1 MAHDLEP
8 AKLNNVGIF
17 AQPSHGNGL

>member
-1 MAHDLEP
+1 MAHDLEA
-8 AKLNNVGIF
+8 AKLNSVGIF